1 MRVKIN
7 RLGAIAAT
15 LFCLTTTSAG
25 QSNARYKEL
34 PKFHEVNAGLYR
46 GAQPKA
52 GGLER
57 LAQLGIKTI
66 VDLRSAGDRARSEE
80 REAHKL
86 GLRYFNVPLKWYG
99 RPKDEQVERV
109 LEIINRPENQP
120 VFVHCG
126 HGRDRTGLIV
136 AVYRITHDGLTGTQA
151 KSEAKRF
158 GMYWWK
164 FGLKNYIEDY
174 YRRRTQ
180 PPAGDL
186 APVGIN

>member
-1 MRVKIN
+1 MRIKIT

-25 QSNARYKEL
+25 QSDARYKEL
-34 PKFHEVNAGLYR
+34 PKFREVNARLYR

-66 VDLRSAGDRARSEE
+66 VDLRSAGDRARSEG
-80 REAHKL
+80 REAHRL

-151 KSEAKRF
+151 KAEAKRF

-164 FGLKNYIEDY
+164 IGLKNYIEDY
-174 YRRRTQ
+174 YRRWTQ
-180 PPAGDL
+180 PPAVDL
-186 APVGIN
+186 APADDN

>member
-1 MRVKIN
+1 MRVTIDQ
-7 RLGAIAAT
+7 LATITAA
-15 LFCLTTTSAG
+15 LFCLTTTGAG
-25 QSNARYKEL
+25 QHNARYKEL
-34 PKFHEVNAGLYR
+34 PKFHEVNARLYR
-46 GAQPKA
+46 GAQPKT
-52 GGLER
+52 GGLKL

-80 REAHKL
+80 REAHAL

-99 RPKDEQVERV
+99 RPKDVQVERV

-136 AVYRITHDGLTGTQA
+136 AVYRITNDGLTGTQA
-151 KSEAKRF
+151 KTEAKRF
-158 GMYWWK
+158 GMFWWK
-164 FGLKNYIEDY
+164 FGLKNYITDY

-180 PPAGDL
+180 PPARNLSPAG
-186 APVGIN
+186 N

>member
-1 MRVKIN
+1 MRIKIT

-15 LFCLTTTSAG
+15 LLCLTTTSAG

-34 PKFHEVNAGLYR
+34 PKFHEINARLYR

-66 VDLRSAGDRARSEE
+66 VDLRSAGDRARSEG
-80 REAHKL
+80 REAYRL

-99 RPKDEQVERV
+99 SPKDEQVERV

-151 KSEAKRF
+151 KLEAKRF

-164 FGLKNYIEDY
+164 FGLKNYITDY
-174 YRRRTQ
+174 YRRWTQ

-186 APVGIN
+186 APAEDN

>member
-1 MRVKIN
+1 MRIKIT
-7 RLGAIAAT
+7 RLGAIVAAI
-15 LFCLTTTSAG
+15 FCLTTVSAG

-34 PKFHEVNAGLYR
+34 PRFHEVSPTLYR

-52 GGLER
+52 GGLKR

-66 VDLRSAGDRARSEE
+66 VDLRSAGERARSEE
-80 REAHKL
+80 QEAHGL

-109 LEIINRPENQP
+109 LEIINRAENQP

-136 AVYRITHDGLTGTQA
+136 ALYRITHDGLTGRQA
-151 KSEAKRF
+151 KSEARRF
-158 GMYWWK
+158 GMFWWK
-164 FGLKNYIEDY
+164 FGLKDYIEDY
-174 YRRRTQ
+174 YRRRIQ
-180 PPAGDL
+180 PPALDL
-186 APVGIN
+186 APASN